1 MLVFSENKVTN
12 LKKNVNKYKMVK
24 YSRVSVYPQ
33 YNVN

>member
-1 MLVFSENKVTN
+1 MLIFSENKVAN
-12 LKKNVNKYKMVK
+12 YNVNKYKMVK